1 MSDYKDIYVCGNF
14 IKRMQS
20 DQSYIIVSDK
30 DYYSDIKS
38 IDQNK
43 VIYEN
48 TKEVYFDSLE
58 INSNVAVN
66 GELLIH

>member
-1 MSDYKDIYVCGNF
+1 
-14 IKRMQS
+14 MQS